1 MSEGRMVGQFSGVE
15 MTEKNLIE
23 AVSHRAD
30 DVLTPV

>member
-1 MSEGRMVGQFSGVE
+1 MVGQFSGVE

-30 DVLTPV
+30 GVLASA

>member
-1 MSEGRMVGQFSGVE
+1 MLEGRVVGQFSGDE

-30 DVLTPV
+30 GALASV